1 MTPFGQKIRDLRAE
15 KGLNQKQ
22 MAQDLGVSPAYLS
35 ALEHGHRG
43 APTWAMVQRVISYF
57 SLIWDDAEEIEQL
70 ARLSHPRIT
79 LDTSGLPSET
89 VTMVNRLSQKIRSL
103 SLEDVKAISDLIEG
117 SDNSKKP

>member
-1 MTPFGQKIRDLRAE
+1 MTPFGQKIRELRAE
-15 KGLNQKQ
+15 MGLNQKQ

-43 APTWAMVQRVISYF
+43 PPTWAMVQRVISYF

-79 LDTSGLPSET
+79 IDASGLSSEA

-103 SLEDVKAISDLIEG
+103 PLADVKAISNLIDG
-117 SDNSKKP
+117 PDNPKKT